1 MSLVRE
7 RWLKSLTALV
17 LGAGLALALA
27 ACGGETPTATPT
39 ATPKPA
45 DGGDTP
51 AATPTPSFDVAAHFK
66 GKTIRI
72 MANSN
77 PGGGTD
83 AQGRLI
89 ATFLGNYIP
98 GNPRIIVSNNGN
110 KDGEYDYASTR
121 APKDGTYISWTSTP
135 ELERGHR
142 EGAVR
147 RSTFRYL
154 WTDSPRNTQT
164 LSYGS
169 PYNCAWDAS
178 GTSEPFFAFADE
190 IADVESGGVTM
201 LSDITFMED
210 LRVPIIYR
218 GVASATTADVLL
230 MWERGDTNSTT
241 RNSLWYQLPTIRAGW
256 VAEGKVK
263 MVADLGTTPARA
275 NAEGEPGCDD
285 VRNHMTPEGVEKLN
299 GFLNPSTYVGKSM
312 WLPPGTPDEVWIALG
327 DAFEAA
333 FKDPAIIAKWSDFT
347 GQELDQILRVEGQR
361 LTEIT
366 DPAYA
371 KAIPLVESET
381 ARVLEKYFGL

>member
-1 MSLVRE
+1 MRYLRS
-7 RWLKSLTALV
+7 V
-17 LGAGLALALA
+17 LFTVCAAMVMALALA

-45 DGGDTP
+45 DGDETP
-51 AATPTPSFDVAAHFK
+51 AATPTPSFDAAAHFK

-89 ATFLGNYIP
+89 ATFLGEYIP

-110 KDGEYDYASTR
+110 KDGEYDYAANR

-142 EGAVR
+142 DGAVL

-169 PYNCAWDAS
+169 PYECAWDAS
-178 GTSEPFFAFADE
+178 GASEPFFAFADE
-190 IADVESGGVTM
+190 IADVESGGTIM
-201 LSDITFMED
+201 LSDITYMED

-218 GVASATTADVLL
+218 GVAQATTADVLL

-241 RNSLWYQLPTIRAGW
+241 RNSLWYQLPDIRPGW

-263 MVADLGTTPARA
+263 MVADLGTTTARA
-275 NAEGEPGCDD
+275 NAEGTPGCDD
-285 VRNHMTPEGVEKLN
+285 VRNHMTPEGVERLN

-333 FKDPAIIAKWSDFT
+333 FTDPDIIAKWEGFT
-347 GQELDQILRVEGQR
+347 GQKLDVVWREAGQR

-371 KAIPLVESET
+371 KVVPLIET
-381 ARVLEKYFGL
+381 ETERVLEKYFGL